1 MIHAA
6 LEQALRSLSL
16 PGLPP
21 LHTPLPDIPIA
32 NGGFHEKSC
41 PEDAE
46 GPRLRDPSPH
56 VSPSGDTLAQVPIDS
71 LYEITHLRS
80 LRTEAVEE
88 DRSYLDDFISRG
100 AVRLD
105 DAERLFRFYML
116 RLDPY
121 IYGIASKY
129 KTLESL
135 RKSSSVLTACICAVA
150 ACHQADD
157 GKLYEVCN
165 QEFRRLVSSTM
176 FDRRVSLE
184 YLRALCIGTYWLS
197 DISWTLS
204 GFAVRRA
211 SDINLHKFYYRI
223 VDSTSNGR
231 TGVSP
236 ASWDPSD
243 PESSI
248 DPVRLWYL
256 LYICDQ
262 HLSILYTRDPLIRED
277 ETIRGWR
284 SYLGSP
290 HASQSDMR
298 ISSQVALMLVLS
310 QVRELFG
317 VDASKPIPRAFIPHI
332 NTFSLQ
338 LDKWLAHWS
347 QKLGKLCLHWTI
359 LTSKLTKART
369 QRTHRRLPNQR
380 STAPLPLWKAASLL
394 SRLPRPQ
401 IRRTHRTYPAV
412 LQRRRIDCRPTR
424 DYDPRASPRR
434 P

>member
-1 MIHAA
+1 MIRAA
-6 LEQALRSLSL
+6 LEQALRALSL

-21 LHTPLPDIPIA
+21 LHTPLPDTDTPIA
-32 NGGFHEKSC
+32 NGNCHERSR
-41 PEDAE
+41 PGAEDAE
-46 GPRLRDPSPH
+46 APRLRDPSPQ
-56 VSPSGDTLAQVPIDS
+56 VSPSDDTLAQVPIDS

-135 RKSSSVLTACICAVA
+135 RRSSSVLTACICAVA

-184 YLRALCIGTYWLS
+184 YFRALCIGMYWLS

-223 VDSTSNGR
+223 VDPTTSNG
-231 TGVSP
+231 TDASP

-298 ISSQVALMLVLS
+298 ICSQVALMLVLS

-317 VDASKPIPRAFIPHI
+317 VDASKPIPRAFITHI
-332 NTFSLQ
+332 NSFGLQ

-347 QKLGKLCLHWTI
+347 QKLG
-359 LTSKLTKART
+359 
-369 QRTHRRLPNQR
+369 
-380 STAPLPLWKAASLL
+380 
-394 SRLPRPQ
+394 RP
-401 IRRTHRTYPAV
+401 
-412 LQRRRIDCRPTR
+412 
-424 DYDPRASPRR
+424 
-434 P
+434 